1 MCAFS
6 KMVFT
11 LLIQFQLL
19 FVVTSKLWSN
29 DILVNRHAAL
39 DCRLRHFT
47 SSKKNASNATVA
59 SEIESFEKPNKIWTR
74 NQRPNRP
81 IGGVKLGRSV
91 PVVCGMVSHL
101 LPKYFHEQKYTF
113 GFLWPPS
120 KESPDNKVLNFC
132 LLPSTK
138 KKWRKAI

>member
-1 MCAFS
+1 
-6 KMVFT
+6 MVFT
-11 LLIQFQLL
+11 LLIQFQSH
-19 FVVTSKLWSN
+19 FVVTSKLWTFWST
-29 DILVNRHAAL
+29 DTQHSIVVCVILRAV
-39 DCRLRHFT
+39 
-47 SSKKNASNATVA
+47 KNATVA

-81 IGGVKLGRSV
+81 IGGVKLCRSV